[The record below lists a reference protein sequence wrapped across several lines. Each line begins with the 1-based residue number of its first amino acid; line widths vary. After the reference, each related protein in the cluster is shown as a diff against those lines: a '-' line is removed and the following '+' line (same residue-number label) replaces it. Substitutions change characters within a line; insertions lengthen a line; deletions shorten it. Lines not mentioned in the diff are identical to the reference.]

1 MFLQKS
7 LRAQILALLSGS
19 LLAMLLIALASFHF
33 LSTGVQNYRNLIDGP
48 LRASQLIDEANLQFK
63 VQVQEW
69 KNVLLRGKQPAD
81 LAKYWKQFED
91 RQHDVQGI
99 LGQLIAL
106 EGVATPIKTRIEGLR
121 DEHRQLG
128 AAYQKGRDAFVTA
141 GGDAAAGDAAVKG
154 VDRAA
159 SEQMSALVV
168 ELRKLASEQSAQIS
182 AGADRTIML
191 GTVIM
196 LVSGKWRRVL
206 ELFRLMAAR
215 PKLIA
220 GLLVSSALLGV
231 QLWLFMWAP
240 LNDYSLDVSLGY
252 FLLPL
257 AMVLTGRIA
266 YGESLSYL
274 QKIAVFF
281 ASLGVLNELY
291 QVGGFS
297 WATLVVVVGYPL
309 YFVLRK
315 YLKTDNLGG
324 LWVDM
329 TLMLP
334 VAYWFVQGGEQG
346 LAVFDQYPGLMW
358 LIPLLGLI
366 SASALVVYI
375 IASRLLPFSLFGLLS
390 YVEPVLLLAVALL
403 LGESIKSGEWLTYIP
418 IWLAVVVLVFEG
430 FKHLTRQR
438 RS

>member
-1 MFLQKS
+1 LSKGIALSVSASVLFAVMYYYTS
-7 LRAQILALLSGS
+7 LLTPLSGVEIFGWR
-19 LLAMLLIALASFHF
+19 MLL
-33 LSTGVQNYRNLIDGP
+33 
-48 LRASQLIDEANLQFK
+48 
-63 VQVQEW
+63 
-69 KNVLLRGKQPAD
+69 
-81 LAKYWKQFED
+81 
-91 RQHDVQGI
+91 
-99 LGQLIAL
+99 
-106 EGVATPIKTRIEGLR
+106 
-121 DEHRQLG
+121 
-128 AAYQKGRDAFVTA
+128 
-141 GGDAAAGDAAVKG
+141 
-154 VDRAA
+154 
-159 SEQMSALVV
+159 
-168 ELRKLASEQSAQIS
+168 
-182 AGADRTIML
+182 
-191 GTVIM
+191 TVPCMTVFM
-196 LVSGKWRRVL
+196 LVSGEWRRVL
-206 ELFRLMAAR
+206 ELIRMVAAQ
-215 PKLIA
+215 PKLVA
-220 GLLVSSALLGV
+220 GLIVSAALLGV

-240 LNDYSLDVSLGY
+240 LNGYSLDVSLGY

-274 QKIAVFF
+274 QKVAVFF
-281 ASLGVLNELY
+281 ATLGVLNELY

-324 LWVDM
+324 LWIDM

-346 LAVFDQYPGLMW
+346 FGVVDQYPGLMW

-390 YVEPVLLLAVALL
+390 YVEPVLLLGVALL

-418 IWLAVVVLVFEG
+418 IWLAVLVLIFEG

-438 RS
+438 RP

>member
-1 MFLQKS
+1 MAKGIALSVTASTLFAVMYFYTS
-7 LRAQILALLSGS
+7 LLSPLSGVEIYGWRMLLTVPCMTVFMLLSG
-19 LLAMLLIALASFHF
+19 
-33 LSTGVQNYRNLIDGP
+33 
-48 LRASQLIDEANLQFK
+48 E
-63 VQVQEW
+63 
-69 KNVLLRGKQPAD
+69 
-81 LAKYWKQFED
+81 
-91 RQHDVQGI
+91 
-99 LGQLIAL
+99 
-106 EGVATPIKTRIEGLR
+106 
-121 DEHRQLG
+121 
-128 AAYQKGRDAFVTA
+128 
-141 GGDAAAGDAAVKG
+141 
-154 VDRAA
+154 
-159 SEQMSALVV
+159 
-168 ELRKLASEQSAQIS
+168 
-182 AGADRTIML
+182 
-191 GTVIM
+191 
-196 LVSGKWRRVL
+196 WRRVA
-206 ELFRLMAAR
+206 ELLRRLAGQ
-215 PKLIA
+215 PKLIG
-220 GLLVSSALLGV
+220 GLALSSALLGV

-240 LNDYSLDVSLGY
+240 LNGYSLDVSLGY

-274 QKIAVFF
+274 QKVAVFF

-315 YLKTDNLGG
+315 RLKTDNLGG

-334 VAYWFVQGGEQG
+334 VAYWFVRGGEQG
-346 LAVFDQYPGLMW
+346 FGVFDQYPTLAW

-390 YVEPVLLLAVALL
+390 YVEPVLLLGVALL

-418 IWLAVVVLVFEG
+418 IWMAVMVLVFEG
-430 FKHLTRQR
+430 FKHLMRQR
-438 RS
+438 RP